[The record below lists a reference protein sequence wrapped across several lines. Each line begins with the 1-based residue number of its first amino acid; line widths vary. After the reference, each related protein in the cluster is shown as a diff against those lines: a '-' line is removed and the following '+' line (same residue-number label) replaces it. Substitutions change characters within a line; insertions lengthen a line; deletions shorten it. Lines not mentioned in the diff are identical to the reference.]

1 MSVIDFVQ
9 GPVVERGLD
18 SLVLRVGGFGVRL
31 LTSTNTAA
39 AAPEPGQET
48 RLVTYL
54 HIREDALTLYGFAT
68 VAERELFT
76 RLLSVS
82 GIGPRAAL
90 AALSTLSAER
100 LATTIVA
107 GDAKLLARIPGIGA
121 KTAARIV
128 LELKG
133 KLPALEGTAGAPIA
147 AGTGSEDGV
156 HADVVAALQG
166 LGFSAS
172 EIAARLAALPR
183 DQVLSPED
191 ALRLALRQPDTP

>member
-1 MSVIDFVQ
+1 MIDFVQ

-18 SLVLRVGGFGVRL
+18 SLVLLVGGFGVRV
-31 LTSTNTAA
+31 LTPTSAAA
-39 AAPEPGQET
+39 AAPEPGQEA

-68 VAERELFT
+68 VAERQLFT

-82 GIGPRAAL
+82 GIGPRSAL
-90 AALSTLSAER
+90 AALSTLSVDQ
-100 LATTIVA
+100 LATTIAA
-107 GDAKLLARIPGIGA
+107 GDAKALARIPGIGA

-133 KLPALEGTAGAPIA
+133 KLPAVEAPPGVA
-147 AGTGSEDGV
+147 VSTRTGSGDGV

-172 EIAARLAALPR
+172 EIATRLAALPR
-183 DQVLSPED
+183 DQVLSSED
-191 ALRLALRQPDTP
+191 ALRLALRQSDTP

>member
-9 GPVVERGLD
+9 GRLVARGLD
-18 SLVLRVGGFGVRL
+18 SLVLLVGGIGIRV
-31 LTSTNTAA
+31 LTPTSTAA
-39 AAPEPGQET
+39 AAPEPGQEA

-82 GIGPRAAL
+82 GIGPRSAL
-90 AALSTLSAER
+90 AALSTLSADQ
-100 LATTIVA
+100 LAMTIAA
-107 GDAKLLARIPGIGA
+107 GDAKVLGRIPGIGA

-133 KLPALEGTAGAPIA
+133 KLPAVEALPGGVVAI
-147 AGTGSEDGV
+147 GTGSEDGV

-183 DQVLSPED
+183 DQLLSPED
-191 ALRLALRQPDTP
+191 ALRPALRHADTA

>member
-1 MSVIDFVQ
+1 MSVIDFVE

-18 SLVLRVGGFGVRL
+18 ALVLLVGGVGIRVL
-31 LTSTNTAA
+31 TPTSTAATAPA
-39 AAPEPGQET
+39 AGQEA

-54 HIREDALTLYGFAT
+54 HIREDALTLYGFAS

-90 AALSTLSAER
+90 AALSTLTAEQ
-100 LATTIVA
+100 LATTIAA

-133 KLPALEGTAGAPIA
+133 KLPALEVAAGAA
-147 AGTGSEDGV
+147 VSAGTGSADGV

-183 DQVLSPED
+183 DQLLSSEE
-191 ALRLALRQPDTP
+191 ALRLALRQADTA

>member
-1 MSVIDFVQ
+1 MIDFVQ

-18 SLVLRVGGFGVRL
+18 SLVLLVGGFGVRV
-31 LTSTNTAA
+31 LTPTSAA
-39 AAPEPGQET
+39 AAAHEPGQEA

-68 VAERELFT
+68 VAERQLFT

-82 GIGPRAAL
+82 GIGPRSAL
-90 AALSTLSAER
+90 AALSTLSVDQ
-100 LATTIVA
+100 LATTIAA
-107 GDAKLLARIPGIGA
+107 GDAKALARIPGIGA

-133 KLPALEGTAGAPIA
+133 KLPAVEAPPGVA
-147 AGTGSEDGV
+147 VSTRTGSGDGV

-172 EIAARLAALPR
+172 EIATRLAALPR
-183 DQVLSPED
+183 DQVLSSED
-191 ALRLALRQPDTP
+191 ALRLALRQSDTP

>member
-9 GPVVERGLD
+9 GRLVERGLD
-18 SLVLRVGGFGVRL
+18 SLVLLVGGVGVRV
-31 LTSTNTAA
+31 LTPTNTAA
-39 AAPEPGQET
+39 AAPEAGQEV

-68 VAERELFT
+68 AAERELFT

-90 AALSTLSAER
+90 AALSTLSADQ
-100 LATTIVA
+100 LAMTIAA
-107 GDAKLLARIPGIGA
+107 GDAKVLGRIPGIGA

-133 KLPALEGTAGAPIA
+133 KLPALEGPAGMAVST
-147 AGTGSEDGV
+147 GTTTDDGV

-183 DQVLSPED
+183 DRVLSPEE
-191 ALRLALRQPDTP
+191 ALRLALRQADTA